1 MGHLITVAT
10 CSLNQW
16 ALDWE
21 GNAARIVESI
31 QKAKAAGARLRVG
44 PELEICGY
52 GCLDHLLEQDLYL
65 HCFEMLRRILLDET
79 CHGILLDIGMPV
91 QHRNQ
96 RFNCRILCLDGKILM
111 IRPKMWL
118 ANDGNYREMRHF
130 TPWMHPRQTEQYHLP
145 ASCRKSRARRTSS
158 LAMPWCRRLI
168 RASARRPAY
177 VAEDCGGPVVPVL
190 IQEQEELFTPNA
202 PHIAMSLD
210 GVEIITNSSGS
221 HFTLQKLDTR
231 LKLIMEATRKCGG
244 IYLYANQQGCDGDRL
259 YYDGSAMILVNGDVV
274 AQGSQFSL
282 NDVEVVTATVDL
294 EEVRAYRS
302 AISRGLQAARSDA
315 KYERIQTSFEL
326 SSEDEDADVMIA
338 PSPPIKPKFYSVE
351 EEIALCAGCYLWDY
365 LRRSGTA
372 GYLVPLS
379 GGIDSC
385 ATATIVFSMC
395 RIVMKAVEEGNPQVI
410 EDVKRLAK
418 YDGEGVLPKTPQA
431 LCNQIFSTIYMGMK
445 TQSSAETRQRAK
457 DLAEAIGSYHIN
469 LDIDDVYNAQKSL
482 AVSALN
488 FEPRFKVEG
497 GTQQENLTLQ
507 CIQARIRMVTA
518 YEFGQLLPTA
528 RGRPGGGG
536 LLVLGSAN
544 VGESLRGYFTK
555 YDCSSADINPI
566 GSIDKADLKRFIA
579 WAEKDFNIPCL
590 HDFLTAVPT
599 AELEPIS
606 ETYVQS
612 DEVDMGM
619 TYQELTIMGRLRKV
633 NKLGPFGMFQRLVHD
648 WSADRKRGPED
659 DAPAYEPSQT
669 AEKVKKFFHFYAIN
683 SESLDR
689 QPELPRRSNWETGHK
704 MTTLTPALH
713 CNDYSPDDNR
723 FDLRPFLYPPFWK
736 SWSFKKID
744 AELAKIEKR
753 RAKTTA

>member
-1 MGHLITVAT
+1 
-10 CSLNQW
+10 
-16 ALDWE
+16 
-21 GNAARIVESI
+21 
-31 QKAKAAGARLRVG
+31 
-44 PELEICGY
+44 
-52 GCLDHLLEQDLYL
+52 
-65 HCFEMLRRILLDET
+65 
-79 CHGILLDIGMPV
+79 
-91 QHRNQ
+91 
-96 RFNCRILCLDGKILM
+96 
-111 IRPKMWL
+111 
-118 ANDGNYREMRHF
+118 
-130 TPWMHPRQTEQYHLP
+130 
-145 ASCRKSRARRTSS
+145 
-158 LAMPWCRRLI
+158 
-168 RASARRPAY
+168 
-177 VAEDCGGPVVPVL
+177 
-190 IQEQEELFTPNA
+190 
-202 PHIAMSLD
+202 
-210 GVEIITNSSGS
+210 
-221 HFTLQKLDTR
+221 
-231 LKLIMEATRKCGG
+231 
-244 IYLYANQQGCDGDRL
+244 
-259 YYDGSAMILVNGDVV
+259 
-274 AQGSQFSL
+274 
-282 NDVEVVTATVDL
+282 
-294 EEVRAYRS
+294 
-302 AISRGLQAARSDA
+302 
-315 KYERIQTSFEL
+315 
-326 SSEDEDADVMIA
+326 
-338 PSPPIKPKFYSVE
+338 
-351 EEIALCAGCYLWDY
+351 
-365 LRRSGTA
+365 
-372 GYLVPLS
+372 
-379 GGIDSC
+379 
-385 ATATIVFSMC
+385 
-395 RIVMKAVEEGNPQVI
+395 MKAVEEGNAQVI

-445 TQSSAETRQRAK
+445 TQSSVETRQRAR

-482 AVSALN
+482 AVTALN

-497 GTQQENLTLQ
+497 GTNQENLTLQ

-648 WSADRKRGPED
+648 WSVDRKRGPDD

-669 AEKVKKFFHFYAIN
+669 ADKVKKFFHFYAIN
-683 SESLDR
+683 R
-689 QPELPRRSNWETGHK
+689 HK

-736 SWSFKKID
+736 SWSFKNID

-753 RAKTTA
+753 RAKTKA